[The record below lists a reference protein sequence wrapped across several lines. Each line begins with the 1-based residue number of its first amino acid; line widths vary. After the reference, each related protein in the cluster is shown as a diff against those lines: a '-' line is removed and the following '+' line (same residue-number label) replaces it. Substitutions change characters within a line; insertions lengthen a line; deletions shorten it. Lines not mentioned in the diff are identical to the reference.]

1 MAKTNRITKPAAVC
15 CRVIPANEIVY
26 LEDLTPPQLKRL
38 KIMTAAELKA
48 LAKRQA
54 MVREK
59 AVRS

>member
-15 CRVIPANEIVY
+15 RGTIPADEIVY
-26 LEDLTPPQLKRL
+26 LADLTPAQLKRL
-38 KIMTAAELKA
+38 KTITAAELKA

-54 MVREK
+54 MGRGK